1 MYDMLYAAIP
11 TTDNQDQYID
21 SGPDGLPAF
30 GFRIGSEV
38 KQPYRLCL
46 PEKLPSEFTIVIS
59 IKPMT
64 EETSYIF
71 AVLNP
76 FDTIIQLG
84 IRLLE
89 VVKSTQIISLIYTDS
104 DDHSHSEEIAQFT
117 VPSLYTKWSLIVIK
131 VSSKNITL
139 YLDCHEIG
147 TKIVTRSPQE
157 LVFDAASTLYI
168 GQAGP
173 HVREKFDGL
182 LQTLRLYSGL
192 QDNITNCYHKNIIAA
207 KNGLPV
213 VKEDTSPFGRP
224 GQKGETGLPGPRG
237 IRGDNG
243 QKGEKGDK
251 GNMGIQGLKGETG
264 LTGLPGERGKP
275 AEKGEK
281 GDTGPPGHCTLGDR
295 VSSDIL
301 IDPGTLQYGV
311 TGKFGLRGYKGDTGT
326 KGQKGEKG
334 SCITQKLPELD
345 KFKNSQGAK
354 GEPGKDGIP
363 GYPGNPGMKG
373 DRGEK
378 GPPGLSSIGDFSNL
392 ASTLKGDKG
401 NEGKRGR
408 RGRPGP
414 MGPPGKP
421 GDIGGLEI
429 DELVLKGQK
438 GQIGQPGPPGLP
450 GQQGLPG
457 PSGPPGPPGP
467 PGSVQLPSIPISIL
481 DDSHKIKEST
491 LSSLPGVSILN
502 NDKLNKHNDVTNL
515 KYDYQ
520 EHDNS
525 GDGSSSVLTKN
536 MKKLTTQIVP
546 GAIIFQDKSALTE
559 MSTISQVGTL
569 AYIVDE
575 EALLVKVNFGWQYI
589 SLGSLLS
596 IPTSS
601 QSTVELSSSS
611 SVTPSYGLSNLI
623 EQNKKKKIEDNGV
636 HPRNPKMLRIAALND
651 PTTGDMHGIKSA
663 DYACYRQARR
673 NGFDGSFQAL
683 LSSRTHN
690 IEDIIKQEDRNIPIV
705 NLKGEILFN
714 SWNEMINRNGAY
726 STTKPRIYTF
736 NGKDILTDFS
746 WFHKKIWLG
755 SPLDGDQVV
764 DLDCDAWRSESTEHY
779 GLVSSIING
788 FLHESIRYSCK
799 TKLAILCVEMNTEE
813 YEKR

>member
-1 MYDMLYAAIP
+1 MINTFSDLMYDMLYAAIP

-192 QDNITNCYHKNIIAA
+192 QDNITNCYHK
-207 KNGLPV
+207 
-213 VKEDTSPFGRP
+213 
-224 GQKGETGLPGPRG
+224 
-237 IRGDNG
+237 
-243 QKGEKGDK
+243 
-251 GNMGIQGLKGETG
+251 
-264 LTGLPGERGKP
+264 
-275 AEKGEK
+275 
-281 GDTGPPGHCTLGDR
+281 
-295 VSSDIL
+295 
-301 IDPGTLQYGV
+301 
-311 TGKFGLRGYKGDTGT
+311 
-326 KGQKGEKG
+326 
-334 SCITQKLPELD
+334 
-345 KFKNSQGAK
+345 
-354 GEPGKDGIP
+354 
-363 GYPGNPGMKG
+363 
-373 DRGEK
+373 
-378 GPPGLSSIGDFSNL
+378 
-392 ASTLKGDKG
+392 
-401 NEGKRGR
+401 
-408 RGRPGP
+408 
-414 MGPPGKP
+414 
-421 GDIGGLEI
+421 
-429 DELVLKGQK
+429 LKGQK